1 MTTSRHGS
9 SLDDFLHETGDYE
22 EATSVALAR
31 VLAWQIQRSMEA
43 EGLTKQAMAD
53 RMGTSR
59 SQLDRLLKPSSGG
72 VTLETL
78 HRAARAVNR
87 ELEIRLT

>member
-1 MTTSRHGS
+1 MTNPHNGS
-9 SLDDFLHETGDYE
+9 SLDDFLHESGIYE

-31 VLAWQIQRSMEA
+31 VLAWQIRQRMDE
-43 EGLTKQAMAD
+43 EGLTNQAMAD

-59 SQLDRLLKPSSGG
+59 SQLDRLLRPMSGG

-87 ELEIRLT
+87 ELQISLV